1 MRLPAVPV
9 GRILTVFAIAAM
21 PTLAFAQTPAAQPNP
36 AADALKAARA
46 SLNKVL
52 NAPAPSGEAFAKL
65 SQIKTEYIALEKSA
79 STASPEWQTHQATI
93 EKLLSDLI
101 GAPTAAA
108 EAGAVGTSGQTG
120 ARPLDPAIASNLSE
134 FRTHLTAFSA
144 AMGKVRAPSTTTAA
158 AAPAAAATPPAA
170 AAPLTAPASPVS
182 AAAVP
187 AAAATA
193 AAPPATSTAASVAAP
208 ASAAADPSIASQL
221 DPVIALLE
229 ATLGANAADSG
240 GKVTVD
246 RAALEQ
252 MKTRLE
258 QIRQRARQP

>member
-144 AMGKVRAPSTTTAA
+144 AMGKVPAPSTTTAA
-158 AAPAAAATPPAA
+158 AAAAATPPAA